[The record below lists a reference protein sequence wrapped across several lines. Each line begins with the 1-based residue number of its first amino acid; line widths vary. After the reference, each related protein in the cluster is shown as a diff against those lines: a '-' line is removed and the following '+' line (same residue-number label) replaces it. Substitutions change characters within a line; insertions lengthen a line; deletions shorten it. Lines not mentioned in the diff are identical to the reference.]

1 MISFAPRE
9 AVSPLPRGWGSPLR
23 GRAALGSL
31 YNRRVNEPWVLHEDE
46 HILVVNKPAGVRT
59 HKSDP
64 HGQEGLYEW
73 VARQRPDSSLAILH
87 RLDKGTSGVLVF
99 GKTPEANRSL
109 EEQLRTR
116 SLTKTYQLLTLHDP
130 KRPQTLTCDH
140 RIRQKRKG
148 GYQDREATTDYALEE
163 QRRGLARYRAKP
175 HTGRTH
181 QVRLHAARLGFPLLG
196 DVEYE
201 GPAGARLFLHAE
213 RLALKHPA
221 HGGPTELHAPLPSSF
236 RQALETGAQASPQV
250 AARAARESREGLFA
264 EGETDAYL
272 LVDRHHDGFPDLR
285 VERYG
290 RVGRIL
296 RYDTRDAPLPPA
308 WIEALLA
315 EGGLEALVEQRRA
328 KGGGDVAAER
338 IAGELGDPRFSVK
351 ELGLSYWI
359 DLEASPTSSGLF
371 LDQRETRRRLLT
383 SDLSGKTL
391 LNAFA
396 HTGSLSVA
404 AARGGAET
412 LTLDLSKR
420 YLEWAR
426 DNMRLNEIDPAD
438 HDFIYGDALDWL
450 RRLAT
455 KKRKF
460 DLVLLDPP
468 SSSTSGKGRKKRRW
482 VVERDLAELTERGA
496 RLVAKEGLLFVSTNL
511 RRMAWPRFLEQLA
524 QGLSAA
530 GRTGKVTTQ
539 TVPIDYRTGAQDPA
553 YLKAAWVRLN

>member
-1 MISFAPRE
+1 M
-9 AVSPLPRGWGSPLR
+9 
-23 GRAALGSL
+23 
-31 YNRRVNEPWVLHEDE
+31 NEPWVLYEDE
-46 HILVVNKPAGVRT
+46 HILVVHKPAGVRT
-59 HKSDP
+59 HKADP

-73 VARQRPDSSLAILH
+73 VARQRPETTLAILH

-109 EEQLRTR
+109 EEQLRKR
-116 SLTKTYQLLTLHDP
+116 KLEKTYQLLTLHDP
-130 KRPQTLTCDH
+130 KRPQSLTCDH

-148 GYQDREATTDYALEE
+148 GFQDREAVTDYTLEE
-163 QRRGLARYRAKP
+163 ERGGLARYRAQP

-196 DVEYE
+196 DVQYE
-201 GPAGARLFLHAE
+201 GPGGARLFLHAE
-213 RLALKHPA
+213 RLALAHPLDQRRL
-221 HGGPTELHAPLPSSF
+221 ELHAPLPRSF
-236 RQALETGAQASPQV
+236 REALESGAQASPQV
-250 AARAARESREGLFA
+250 AKLW
-264 EGETDAYL
+264 
-272 LVDRHHDGFPDLR
+272 V
-285 VERYG
+285 
-290 RVGRIL
+290 
-296 RYDTRDAPLPPA
+296 
-308 WIEALLA
+308 EALLE
-315 EGGLEALVEQRRA
+315 EGGLKALVEQRRA
-328 KGGGDVAAER
+328 KGGGDVAAQC
-338 IAGELGDPRFSVK
+338 IAGQLAAPRFQVK

-371 LDQRETRRRLLT
+371 LDQRETRRRLMST
-383 SDLSGKTL
+383 DLSGQTL

-404 AARGGAET
+404 AAKGGAET

-420 YLEWAR
+420 YLDWAR
-426 DNMRLNEIDPAD
+426 ENLLLNGVDPED
-438 HDFIYGDALDWL
+438 HDFLYGDALDWL

-460 DLVLLDPP
+460 DTVLLDPP

-482 VVERDLAELTERGA
+482 IVERDLAELTERGA

-524 QGLSAA
+524 EGISAA

-539 TVPIDYRTGAQDPA
+539 TVPLDYRTGAGDPA

>member
-1 MISFAPRE
+1 M
-9 AVSPLPRGWGSPLR
+9 
-23 GRAALGSL
+23 
-31 YNRRVNEPWVLHEDE
+31 NEPWVLYEDE
-46 HILVVNKPAGVRT
+46 HILVVHKPAGVRT
-59 HKSDP
+59 HKADP

-73 VARQRPDSSLAILH
+73 VARQRAETTLAILH

-109 EEQLRTR
+109 EEQLRKR
-116 SLTKTYQLLTLHDP
+116 KLEKTYQLLTLHDP
-130 KRPQTLTCDH
+130 KRPQSLTCDH

-148 GYQDREATTDYALEE
+148 GFQDREAVTDYTLEE
-163 QRRGLARYRAKP
+163 ERGGLARYRAQP

-196 DVEYE
+196 DVQYE
-201 GPAGARLFLHAE
+201 GPGGARLFLHAE
-213 RLALKHPA
+213 RLALAHPLDQRRL
-221 HGGPTELHAPLPSSF
+221 ELHAPLPRSF
-236 RQALETGAQASPQV
+236 REALESGAQASPQV
-250 AARAARESREGLFA
+250 AARAAREAREVLF
-264 EGETDAYL
+264 EPGHTDAYL

-290 RVGRIL
+290 EVGRIL
-296 RYDTRDAPLPPA
+296 RYDTRDAPLPKL
-308 WIEALLA
+308 WVEALLE
-315 EGGLEALVEQRRA
+315 EGGLKALVEQRRA
-328 KGGGDVAAER
+328 KGGGDVAAQC
-338 IAGELGDPRFSVK
+338 IAGQLAAPRFQVK

-371 LDQRETRRRLLT
+371 LDQRETRRRLM
-383 SDLSGKTL
+383 SADLSGQTL

-404 AARGGAET
+404 AAKGGAET

-420 YLEWAR
+420 YLDWAR
-426 DNMRLNEIDPAD
+426 ENLLLNGVDPED
-438 HDFIYGDALDWL
+438 HDFLYGDALDWL

-460 DLVLLDPP
+460 DTVLLDPP

-482 VVERDLAELTERGA
+482 IVERDLAELTERGA

-511 RRMAWPRFLEQLA
+511 RRMVWPRFLEQLA
-524 QGLSAA
+524 EGISAA

-539 TVPIDYRTGAQDPA
+539 TVPLDYRTGAGDPA

>member
-1 MISFAPRE
+1 MKE
-9 AVSPLPRGWGSPLR
+9 SP
-23 GRAALGSL
+23 
-31 YNRRVNEPWVLHEDE
+31 YNPAVNEPWVLHEDE
-46 HILVVNKPAGVRT
+46 HILVVHKPAGVCT
-59 HKSDP
+59 HKADV

-73 VARQRPDSSLAILH
+73 VARQRPQAQLAILH

-99 GKTPEANRSL
+99 GKSPTANRSL

-116 SLTKTYQLLTLHDP
+116 SLKKTYQLLTIHSPHRP
-130 KRPQTLTCDH
+130 KSLTCDH

-148 GYQDREATTDYALEE
+148 TYQDREAVTDYAREE
-163 QRRGLARYRAKP
+163 HKGSVARYRAHP

-181 QVRLHAARLGFPLLG
+181 QVRLHAARLGFPLFG

-213 RLALKHPA
+213 RLALAHPA
-221 HGGPTELHAPLPSSF
+221 DQRLLKLHAPLPESF
-236 RQALETGAQASPQV
+236 RQALKSGAPASPEV
-250 AARAARESREGLFA
+250 AARAAREAREVLFDPK
-264 EGETDAYL
+264 ETDAYL

-290 RVGRIL
+290 RVGRVL
-296 RYDTRDAPLPPA
+296 RYDTRDAPLPRA
-308 WIEALLA
+308 WVEALLA
-315 EGGLEALVEQRRA
+315 EGGLTALVEQRRA
-328 KGGGDVAAER
+328 KGGGDMAPEV
-338 IAGELGDPRFSVK
+338 IAGKLEETRFEAR
-351 ELGLSYWI
+351 ELGLRYWI
-359 DLEASPTSSGLF
+359 DLAASPTSSGLF
-371 LDQRETRRRLLT
+371 LDQRETRRRLL
-383 SDLSGKTL
+383 SADLSGQTL

-426 DNMRLNEIDPAD
+426 ENMRLNGIDPEA
-438 HDFIYGDALDWL
+438 HDFLYGDALDWM

-460 DLVLLDPP
+460 DTVLLDPP

-496 RLVAKEGLLFVSTNL
+496 RLVAKDGLLFVSTNL
-511 RRMAWPRFLEQLA
+511 RRMVWPRFLEQLA
-524 QGLSAA
+524 QGISAA

-539 TVPIDYRTGAQDPA
+539 TLPLDYRTGPQDPA

>member
-1 MISFAPRE
+1 MS
-9 AVSPLPRGWGSPLR
+9 
-23 GRAALGSL
+23 
-31 YNRRVNEPWVLHEDE
+31 EPWVLHEDE
-46 HILVVNKPAGVRT
+46 HVLVVHKPAGVRT
-59 HKSDP
+59 HAADP

-73 VARQRPDSSLAILH
+73 VARQRPGTALAILH

-99 GKTPEANRSL
+99 GKTPAANRSL

-116 SLTKTYQLLTLHDP
+116 KLEKTYQLLALHDP
-130 KRPQTLTCDH
+130 KRPQSLTCDH

-148 GYQDREATTDYALEE
+148 GYKDREAVTDYALEE
-163 QRRGLARYRAKP
+163 RSGDLARYRAHP

-181 QVRLHAARLGFPLLG
+181 QVRLHAARLGFPILG

-213 RLALKHPA
+213 RIALAHPA
-221 HGGPTELHAPLPSSF
+221 GGERLSLEAPLPRSF
-236 RQALETGAQASPQV
+236 QAALESGAQASPQV
-250 AARAARESREGLFA
+250 AACAAREAREVLFDP
-264 EGETDAYL
+264 EETEAYL
-272 LVDRHHDGFPDLR
+272 LVDRHHDGFPELR

-290 RVGRIL
+290 AVGRIL

-328 KGGGDVAAER
+328 KGGGDVAAEK
-338 IAGELGDPRFSVK
+338 IAGRLESPRFVTK

-371 LDQRETRRRLLT
+371 LDQRETRRRLAT
-383 SDLSGKTL
+383 SDLRGQTL

-420 YLEWAR
+420 YLDWAR
-426 DNMRLNEIDPAD
+426 ENLLLNGIDPAE
-438 HDFIYGDALDWL
+438 HDFLYGDALDWL
-450 RRLAT
+450 RRLAG

-460 DLVLLDPP
+460 DTVLLDPP

-524 QGLSAA
+524 EGIKAA

-539 TVPIDYRTGAQDPA
+539 TLPVDYRTGSQDPA